1 MPELIYHEIL
11 DSTLPRSL
19 VRSGSSYT
27 RYFYLFLPQKNT
39 IGKKKGH
46 KKNNGPKKK
55 KKKKK
60 KHERGLNVINYTL
73 LLQKGTDP
81 IATCSKNRHKH
92 STLH

>member
-11 DSTLPRSL
+11 DSTLRRSL

-27 RYFYLFLPQKNT
+27 RYFYLFLRQKRLLANER
-39 IGKKKGH
+39 GLKKTMVH
-46 KKNNGPKKK
+46 
-55 KKKKK
+55 KK

-73 LLQKGTDP
+73 LLRKGTDP
-81 IATCSKNRHKH
+81 IATCCKNRRKH